1 MGMDRLAEQVE
12 KERRDVEIFRAVIEH
27 GPIGIVRLAEETDV
41 PEHKVRSSL
50 RMLENDGV
58 VEPTQQGAVPADDVE
73 EHVAAIDEAVDVLVE
88 RVDELRSVFP
98 DDADD

>member
-12 KERRDVEIFRAVIEH
+12 KERRDVEIFRAVVEH
-27 GPIGIVRLAEETDV
+27 GPIDIAGLAEQTDV

-58 VEPTQQGAVPADDVE
+58 VEPSEHGTVPPADVE
-73 EHVAAIDEAVDVLVE
+73 DQVAAINEGVDHLVE
-88 RVDELRSVFP
+88 RVDELRSVFS
-98 DDADD
+98 DDVRD